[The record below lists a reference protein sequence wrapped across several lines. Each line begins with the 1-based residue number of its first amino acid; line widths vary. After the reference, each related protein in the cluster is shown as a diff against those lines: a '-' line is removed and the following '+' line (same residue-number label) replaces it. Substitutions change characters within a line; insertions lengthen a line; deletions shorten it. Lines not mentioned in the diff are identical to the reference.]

1 MPGTPGAGATEV
13 EMQFIEGLRQLSA
26 RELGLLGMNDVAY
39 VKPVVED
46 GTEVF
51 AVHAA
56 DGTRMAVIPNR
67 DLAFAVV
74 RQNDMEPVSVH

>member
-1 MPGTPGAGATEV
+1 
-13 EMQFIEGLRQLSA
+13 MQFGTNIRQLSA
-26 RELGLLGMNDVAY
+26 HELGLLGMSDVAY
-39 VKPVVED
+39 VKSILVDGVVS
-46 GTEVF
+46 F

-56 DGTRMAVIPNR
+56 DGTQMAIIPDR

>member
-1 MPGTPGAGATEV
+1 
-13 EMQFIEGLRQLSA
+13 MQFIEGLRQLSA
-26 RELGLLGMNDVAY
+26 KELGLLGMNDVAVH
-39 VKPVVED
+39 VKPIVED
-46 GTEVF
+46 GATAF

-56 DGTRMAVIPNR
+56 DGTRMAVIANR

>member
-1 MPGTPGAGATEV
+1 
-13 EMQFIEGLRQLSA
+13 MQHIQGIKQLSE

-39 VKPVVED
+39 VKPIVDNGSEAY
-46 GTEVF
+46 

-56 DGTRMAVIPNR
+56 DGARIAVIANR